1 MHQQHVAVDLLRC
14 VRRERPVYALD
25 VSLHVLK
32 YRDIHT
38 QPYGNME
45 AMEEK
50 PNRLKNDELDDAI
63 IAADDTG
70 LITEQHAIIEEE
82 ILEHV
87 TPEEDESSEEG

>member
-1 MHQQHVAVDLLRC
+1 MRWTSRSMFL
-14 VRRERPVYALD
+14 E
-25 VSLHVLK
+25 

-45 AMEEK
+45 PMQEK
-50 PNRLKNDELDDAI
+50 PNRLQDDELDDAI

-70 LITEQHAIIEEE
+70 MITEQQVIVEEQ

-87 TPEEDESSEEG
+87 TPEEDASNEEG